1 MSNSLFTEVSVAQQ
15 ETIAGGTLK
24 GIPTGNKFNINVNV
38 NVNPRINTSFNTNIG
53 VGIVI
58 GKNNIINIGQYI
70 QSYP

>member
-38 NVNPRINTSFNTNIG
+38 NPRINTSFNTNIG
-53 VGIVI
+53 VGIAI